1 MGEWRTT
8 DRTAPSVAEGALVG
22 ERALAELLALGGR
35 ALPLLRRWTA
45 SDPACGV
52 ARLTLATCDSLGDAA
67 LKEQLVVAHR
77 DAQTAGEREASLVYG
92 VFLFSHRQYRLTA
105 DHLAAH
111 FVRWP
116 ADEVAGLMLGAFH
129 ACGDPVYRAYGDAL
143 VEEQTASA
151 GPDNWAWVSW
161 LAAIRAEQGRI
172 QEAYELAGQALALNP
187 RSGVAVHALAHTEHE
202 RGTGHD
208 AVVLL
213 DSWLTSDPQA
223 AQSRHLNRHADGW
236 PPLVFHHRD
245 IRDRIVG
252 QIRALTQPAD
262 PVGSLP
268 EHLVYRDIL
277 TALPTLD
284 ARITLALTD
293 PGFPGTEE
301 ARRSRWLLHHPAVC
315 VITHEELAGPGR
327 GGTIHARA
335 QALTRLLTAISH
347 PDPSAVPTAPPPAA
361 PGAEDLA
368 IGTGRAL
375 FTPAHER
382 LLDRHHSH

>member
-1 MGEWRTT
+1 MP
-8 DRTAPSVAEGALVG
+8 APQMIVVSLPGSG
-22 ERALAELLALGGR
+22 TPLLADVTTGLGYSSYGTMSGDPR
-35 ALPLLRRWTA
+35 TGGEQPGAGEVYPLLTA
-45 SDPACGV
+45 AYGQDQAVLLLHQQRQDRQALETAFQDAVSALWRVWWKHLGQPTTLASPVDPGTE
-52 ARLTLATCDSLGDAA
+52 ARLARLSATDLLRLLPGRGCWYVSGLDLHRADA
-67 LKEQLVVAHR
+67 
-77 DAQTAGEREASLVYG
+77 G
-92 VFLFSHRQYRLTA
+92 FL
-105 DHLAAH
+105 
-111 FVRWP
+111 
-116 ADEVAGLMLGAFH
+116 
-129 ACGDPVYRAYGDAL
+129 RA
-143 VEEQTASA
+143 
-151 GPDNWAWVSW
+151 W
-161 LAAIRAEQGRI
+161 
-172 QEAYELAGQALALNP
+172 
-187 RSGVAVHALAHTEHE
+187 
-202 RGTGHD
+202 
-208 AVVLL
+208 
-213 DSWLTSDPQA
+213 
-223 AQSRHLNRHADGW
+223 HADGR

-245 IRDRIVG
+245 IRDRIIS

-315 VITHEELAGPGR
+315 VITHEELAGPDR